1 MSKLI
6 DEVRNFQFDVRTPT
20 QVESANFRQ
29 GWDTLRVSG
38 AETRRYRFEARL
50 GCTVDIDE
58 DLVSL
63 TEADAIGE
71 VQKSTQRLIAEQ
83 IFGEF
88 RQPLLK
94 LRQRAAA
101 HGDKE
106 ALHQVDLILDG
117 MFKV

>member
-6 DEVRNFQFDVRTPT
+6 NAIRNFQFDVRTPA
-20 QVESANFRQ
+20 QVDLANFRQ
-29 GWDTLRVSG
+29 GWDTLRYSG
-38 AETRRYRFEARL
+38 AETRLYRFEARL
-50 GCTVDIDE
+50 GCSVEIDE

-63 TEADAIGE
+63 TKADAIGE
-71 VQKSTQRLIAEQ
+71 VQKSTRRLIAEQ
-83 IFGEF
+83 VFGEF

-101 HGDKE
+101 HGDSE